1 MYNLA
6 CLRDSNVCVAD
17 LETYNL
23 GNVLR
28 KTVLQGC
35 PLIDIVFCSLEN
47 SEMERLQ
54 LTDPSLHVCTGKLQ
68 NWQNHLRDRKKYL
81 CIKFCYTKPVMIFF
95 YKHSENIP
103 RRAWIHVPPIP
114 RKQACVSFLPKKT
127 LNISFLQ
134 WNCPTLLRSDEIFS
148 LCFLFNLNEAR
159 VVVGSVCALDSGAL
173 DRPRG
178 RRPDPTADSQRLK
191 QSKIVC
197 HTKKDHCRA
206 QKKNSARYLWTWHN
220 AKLFKLTQVI

>member
-95 YKHSENIP
+95 INTVKTFLEELEFRFPPSQGNKPVFHFFQKNPLTSLFYSET
-103 RRAWIHVPPIP
+103 A
-114 RKQACVSFLPKKT
+114 QLY
-127 LNISFLQ
+127 
-134 WNCPTLLRSDEIFS
+134 
-148 LCFLFNLNEAR
+148 
-159 VVVGSVCALDSGAL
+159 L
-173 DRPRG
+173 DRMKFL
-178 RRPDPTADSQRLK
+178 AFAFFLIWMRLG
-191 QSKIVC
+191 SWWAVC
-197 HTKKDHCRA
+197 VH
-206 QKKNSARYLWTWHN
+206 
-220 AKLFKLTQVI
+220 